1 MGFVLPLYVRTYN
14 IDKLHIGKLLFVWIE
29 FGSVPISV
37 SEACRLRDAVAKLI
51 KNLTLYYYSSFF
63 FTATG

>member
-29 FGSVPISV
+29 FGHFQGS
-37 SEACRLRDAVAKLI
+37 
-51 KNLTLYYYSSFF
+51 NT
-63 FTATG
+63 T